1 MISTDGLVARLAT
14 VRGEWMCR
22 KARCS
27 SSHTV
32 NVPFGETLAV
42 PSGHTVATNPSD
54 CSRTTRCMSS
64 SSRMGPPSGG
74 ASARPLCPNGRLRA
88 LPYAPAMSL
97 PPPAPDRTCI
107 ITGASSGIGSDLAR
121 QLARRRY
128 GVTLVARR
136 EERLRALAEELSAAH
151 GVRADVTVC
160 DLSDEAD
167 RNALA
172 ASVEKRGLAVD
183 ILVNNAGFS
192 TSGPIHK
199 SDPAREV
206 AMIRTDVEAVAHLC
220 STFVPEMVAR
230 GHGAVLNVASVAAF
244 QPLPGQAGY
253 AAAKAFVL
261 SYSRALAEE
270 VRKRGVTVT
279 ALCPG
284 PVETEF
290 AEAAGLDE
298 SEAASCPAPVHVGVV
313 RRTWRPKAIEGLEK
327 GRQVVI
333 PGAPN
338 WIGAGVGHLTPRRLL
353 MPLLASR
360 HPSLKA

>member
-1 MISTDGLVARLAT
+1 M
-14 VRGEWMCR
+14 
-22 KARCS
+22 
-27 SSHTV
+27 
-32 NVPFGETLAV
+32 
-42 PSGHTVATNPSD
+42 
-54 CSRTTRCMSS
+54 
-64 SSRMGPPSGG
+64 
-74 ASARPLCPNGRLRA
+74 
-88 LPYAPAMSL
+88 
-97 PPPAPDRTCI
+97 
-107 ITGASSGIGSDLAR
+107 
-121 QLARRRY
+121 
-128 GVTLVARR
+128 
-136 EERLRALAEELSAAH
+136 
-151 GVRADVTVC
+151 RADVTVC

-172 ASVEKRGLAVD
+172 ASVEKRGLTVD

-220 STFVPEMVAR
+220 STFVPGMVAR
-230 GHGAVLNVASVAAF
+230 GRGAVLNVASVAAF

-270 VRKRGVTVT
+270 VRKRGRDGDGPVPRTRRDRVRGGGRPRRGGGRR
-279 ALCPG
+279 ARCPG
-284 PVETEF
+284 SCGCRPPDV
-290 AEAAGLDE
+290 AAQ
-298 SEAASCPAPVHVGVV
+298 
-313 RRTWRPKAIEGLEK
+313 AIDGLEK

-353 MPLLASR
+353 LPLLASR
-360 HPSLKA
+360 HPSLKD

>member
-1 MISTDGLVARLAT
+1 
-14 VRGEWMCR
+14 
-22 KARCS
+22 
-27 SSHTV
+27 
-32 NVPFGETLAV
+32 
-42 PSGHTVATNPSD
+42 
-54 CSRTTRCMSS
+54 
-64 SSRMGPPSGG
+64 
-74 ASARPLCPNGRLRA
+74 
-88 LPYAPAMSL
+88 MSL
-97 PPPAPDRTCI
+97 PPPAPDRTCV

-121 QLARRRY
+121 QLARRQY

-136 EERLRALAEELSAAH
+136 EDRLRTLAEELAATH
-151 GVRADVTVC
+151 GVRAEVVVC
-160 DLSDEAD
+160 DLSVESARNTLSAD
-167 RNALA
+167 
-172 ASVEKRGLAVD
+172 VEKRGLTVD
-183 ILVNNAGFS
+183 VLVNNAGFS
-192 TSGPIHK
+192 TSGPIHE

-220 STFVPEMVAR
+220 STFVPGMVAR
-230 GHGAVLNVASVAAF
+230 GRGAVLNVASVAAF

-253 AAAKAFVL
+253 AASKAFVL

-298 SEAASCPAPVHVGVV
+298 EEAASSLPRFMWVSSQDVAAQG
-313 RRTWRPKAIEGLEK
+313 IDGLEK

-338 WIGAGVGHLTPRRLL
+338 WIGAGVGHLVPRRLL

-360 HPSLKA
+360 HPALKD